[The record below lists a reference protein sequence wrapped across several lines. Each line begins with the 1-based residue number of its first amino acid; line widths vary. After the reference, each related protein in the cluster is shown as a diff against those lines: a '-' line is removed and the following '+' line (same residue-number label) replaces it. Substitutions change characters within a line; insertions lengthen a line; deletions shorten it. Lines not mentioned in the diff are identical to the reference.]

1 MSQPSQ
7 TAKWKRG
14 AAAGAGF
21 ALVATLVATTT
32 GPSSLSASSH
42 REAPLIAGD
51 PRADNTD
58 VYAFVSPDD
67 EDTVT
72 IIANWLPFSEP
83 NGGPNFYPWA
93 DGPSLS
99 GLGDPTSTGASYK
112 INIDNDGDAVAD
124 IVYEWL
130 FDTVTKDP
138 GQFLVNTGPF
148 DSVNDDTLNV
158 YQTYDL
164 LVTEGGVTTTVL
176 DDAIAAPSI
185 SGAVSTPDYQPLV
198 DEAVASGTVGDLT
211 SFAGQA
217 DDPFFLDLR
226 VFDLLYGAGVVPEV
240 GEDTLAGY
248 NVNTIALQVPKTELA
263 LNGNAD
269 ADGNPVVGIW
279 STTDRIVQTEGGS
292 TTEPNLLAIPP
303 LVNATDDDEYAAVQV
318 SRLGNPLVNEVV
330 LPLALKDAFN
340 SIRPDQDAG
349 AGGGPLGPDSAVAAV
364 RFPILPPL
372 VELIYGVPVPGDTDN
387 VEDENGLK
395 ANEEPRSDLVEIFL
409 QGVSEANFGLGLAGE
424 TATTNPA
431 LNANLN
437 DIALNAD
444 VAGPATP
451 SEMLRLNMSVP
462 VEANPSNA
470 GVLGGD
476 FQGFPNGR
484 RLEDDVV
491 DIALAVAEGAVFKA
505 GSDVSGLAPF
515 DSVDRNDLDFKP
527 VFPYVANPH
536 TDSVNVG
543 SIPPQNTPR
552 NPSIISLNPT
562 RLLDTRTAT
571 QATAGST
578 TTVNVSTAANPIPT
592 DAQSVFLNITAARTA
607 ASGFVTAFPCGTT
620 RPVASSL
627 NPDPA
632 RIVSGL
638 VSAVPDAAGNVCI
651 YTETKTDLIVDVQAY
666 IPATAKYTPLQPSRL
681 LDTRT
686 TATKPGAGSTQT
698 INVSAVAA
706 GSSAVLVN
714 LTSAQSDSNGFLTAY
729 PCDAARPNT
738 SNLNTVT
745 NTRRANL
752 ASVKVSAAGTICVY
766 SSDPTHIAVDIV
778 GAFPTSSAYTP
789 IVPKRL
795 VDTRPGTQQTGY
807 TGAKPIAGQVIE
819 LDVRGPGTDV
829 PDDAGTV
836 VLNVT
841 GVTPE
846 GDPGYLTVFP
856 CGQARPTASNLNL
869 QDLNTAAAAVAKVG
883 DNDRVCVYTF
893 QPAHVIVD
901 IVGFFPG
908 TVLRS

>member
-1 MSQPSQ
+1 MTQPNH

-32 GPSSLSASSH
+32 GPASLSASSH

-58 VYAFVSPDD
+58 VYTFVSPDD
-67 EDTVT
+67 EDSVT

-93 DGPSLS
+93 DGD
-99 GLGDPTSTGASYK
+99 GETSGASYK

-130 FDTVTKDP
+130 FSTVTKDP

-148 DSVNDDTLNV
+148 SSVNDDTLNV

-164 LVTEGGVTTTVL
+164 NVTEGGVTTTVL

-198 DEAVASGTVGDLT
+198 DEAVDSGTAGDLV

-226 VFDLLYGAGVVPEV
+226 VFDLLYGAGVAPEV

-263 LNGNAD
+263 INND
-269 ADGNPVVGIW
+269 ATNNPVIGIW
-279 STTDRIVQTEGGS
+279 STTDRVVQTEGGS
-292 TTEPNLLAIPP
+292 TPDDD
-303 LVNATDDDEYAAVQV
+303 TDDDYDLVQV

-340 SIRPDQDAG
+340 SIPPTAESG
-349 AGGGPLGPDSAVAAV
+349 IPAAVDAV

-372 VELIYGVPVPGDTDN
+372 VQAIYGLPVPGDT
-387 VEDENGLK
+387 ENTPQDK
-395 ANEEPRSDLVEIFL
+395 SDDEPRSDLVEIFL
-409 QGVSEANFGLGLAGE
+409 QGVSEANFGLGLDGE
-424 TATTNPA
+424 DATTNPA
-431 LNANLN
+431 LNADLN
-437 DIALNAD
+437 GHNLNAD
-444 VAGPATP
+444 AGAILP
-451 SEMLRLNMSVP
+451 SEQLRLNMAVP
-462 VEANPSNA
+462 VSANPSAA

-491 DIALAVAEGAVFKA
+491 DIALAVVEGAVYQD

-515 DSVDRNDLDFKP
+515 DSVDRNDRDFKD

-536 TDSVNVG
+536 LDSVNNG
-543 SIPPQNTPR
+543 STPPDNTPR
-552 NPSIISLNPT
+552 NPSIISINPE
-562 RLLDTRTAT
+562 RILDTRDSD
-571 QATAGST
+571 QAAAGST
-578 TTVNVSTAANPIPT
+578 TVVNLGDALVPE
-592 DAQSVFLNITAARTA
+592 DAQAAFLNITAAHA
-607 ASGFVTAFPCGTT
+607 GASGFVTAFPCDADGDGTQDD

-638 VSAVPDAAGNVCI
+638 VSAVPDGDGNVCI
-651 YTETKTDLIVDVQAY
+651 YTETATDLIVDVQAF
-666 IPATAKYTPLQPSRL
+666 IPGSAVYTAIQPERL
-681 LDTRT
+681 LDTRSG
-686 TATKPGAGSTQT
+686 TKPGAASTQT
-698 INVSAVAA
+698 IDVSDVDGVAGPD
-706 GSSAVLVN
+706 GSKAVLVN
-714 LTSAQSDSNGFLTAY
+714 ITSAQTDSDGFITAY
-729 PCDAARPNT
+729 PCDADLPNT
-738 SNLNTVT
+738 SNLNTRT
-745 NTRRANL
+745 GTRRANL
-752 ASVKVSAAGTICVY
+752 ASVKVSADDTICVY

-778 GAFPTSSAYTP
+778 GAFPAASAYTP
-789 IVPKRL
+789 IVPERL
-795 VDTRPGTQQTGY
+795 VDTRNSTGY
-807 TGAKPIAGQVIE
+807 TGAKPIAGQIIE
-819 LDVRGPGTDV
+819 IDVRGPGTDV

-841 GVTPE
+841 GVAPE

-856 CGQARPTASNLNL
+856 CGEDVPTASNLNL

-901 IVGFFPG
+901 LVGFFPG
-908 TVLRS
+908 TVLPS